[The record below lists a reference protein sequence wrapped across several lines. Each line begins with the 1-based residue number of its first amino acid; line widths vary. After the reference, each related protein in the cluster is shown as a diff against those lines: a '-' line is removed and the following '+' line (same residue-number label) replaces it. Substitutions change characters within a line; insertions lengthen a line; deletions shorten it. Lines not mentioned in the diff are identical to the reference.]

1 MPIGRVA
8 ELTGVKVPTIRYYEE
23 IGLLPTPDRAGN
35 NRRTYGQDTLRR
47 LRFIRHAREL
57 GFEVEAIR
65 QLLSFGQEPHQPCD
79 EADRIARAHLADIE
93 SKIARL
99 TALGAEV
106 KGVAR
111 SAGVRNGVEIVAEG
125 NVEKVLKETDAL
137 VMILPGSESTKHA
150 LNAQRYARCGDITA
164 EECAHES
171 VVTTTAADLPSVIVV
186 PIDYSIDVAIS
197 RELGAETVAT

>member
-1 MPIGRVA
+1 MTKPLSIGA
-8 ELTGVKVPTIRYYEE
+8 LSDDTGVKVPTIRYYEE

-106 KGVAR
+106 KR
-111 SAGVRNGVEIVAEG
+111 MLR
-125 NVEKVLKETDAL
+125 
-137 VMILPGSESTKHA
+137 
-150 LNAQRYARCGDITA
+150 Q
-164 EECAHES
+164 CAHGEIK
-171 VVTTTAADLPSVIVV
+171 DCRVIEV
-186 PIDYSIDVAIS
+186 
-197 RELGAETVAT
+197 LGDHRLCLAKKH